1 MAKLPDYFNPVLDG
15 AKWDWY
21 QVTIN
26 LPDLD
31 GLLPVLER
39 FYPLCDWQ
47 ITTPQNGY
55 QNARALVLGDR
66 KVLVCSY
73 GGNGGTANIT
83 ATSDDSE
90 QFYSALQS
98 WGGSY
103 RPTRVD
109 SCIDWIEEGLF
120 DALSASLIS
129 FALDNDIKIS
139 QLGDWQR
146 GKSRTLY
153 IGSPKSPVQLR
164 LYEKGYQMEGS
175 ETNNPNWVRLE
186 VQIRP
191 AKERRYE
198 VAKWLPAE
206 CFSAGWVSGAVE
218 RFFIVAGNS
227 RPVGVVNRVSDK
239 ERQRRW
245 LCKQGANIL
254 SQWRSECGS
263 DDDFGR
269 EIMAKILEV
278 SALHKT

>member
-1 MAKLPDYFNPVLDG
+1 MKESIDQFSPVLNG

-21 QVTIN
+21 QVTIH
-26 LPDLD
+26 LSELD
-31 GLLPVLER
+31 SLMLVLER

-66 KVLVCSY
+66 KLLICNY
-73 GGNGGTANIT
+73 GGNGGTANIVS
-83 ATSDDSE
+83 TSEDSR
-90 QFYSALQS
+90 QFYDALQS

-109 SCIDWIEEGLF
+109 SCIDWDEEGLF
-120 DALSASLIS
+120 NALSASLIS
-129 FALDNDIKIS
+129 FALDNDLKLS

-164 LYEKGYQMEGS
+164 LYEKGYQLDGQ

-191 AKERRYE
+191 AKERRST
-198 VAKWLPAE
+198 VSKWTPAD
-206 CFSAGWVSGAVE
+206 CFCAGWVALAVE
-218 RFFIVAGNS
+218 RFFIVAGKSKPIGVIN
-227 RPVGVVNRVSDK
+227 RPSDK
-239 ERQRRW
+239 ERQRAW
-245 LCKQGANIL
+245 IAKQAANIL
-254 SQWRSECGS
+254 MAWRDECGS
-263 DDDFGR
+263 DEALGVALV
-269 EIMAKILEV
+269 AKIREV
-278 SALHKT
+278 STL